1 MKTCLYCGG
10 NNPDTA
16 SVCMICGRDLTTGD
30 HVSRGN
36 GLTSD
41 EDMRKAARLALPRP
55 ESPYASL
62 LLLAPALA
70 LFLFGLAIIFA
81 PAMEYFYDLKLP
93 EMANVGLFGGGC
105 ILISLV
111 MIFLTIIR
119 TANMFRVHMGYQM
132 ILREESG
139 DENPLIR
146 CYHRYRERTTSL
158 ACLLWLI
165 PVAVFGGLMQMVYL
179 GSVAYYVY
187 IFGIRVALP
196 GVDDPIPYELLLLVG
211 LIFLVVR
218 FVSAL
223 RVTLAYKRYD
233 KALQSGD
240 QSGFE
245 LVRTGMAAALDA
257 REYPQP
263 ETPFIYLLLLPSVL
277 ILLLFGCAAAMGTDA
292 VRVLGLLP
300 PVFAHPGGAALLLIM
315 ASVALGIT
323 ALFCFL
329 RRRAVVRG
337 YYEALRMDEETPF
350 SANLEK
356 YAHHQKQACDFY
368 CFLWLLPIGLFLC
381 IMQLFYVGSYARY
394 ATLLGRYKFVLP
406 KVSEP
411 LPYVLLSVVAIVFLA
426 ILFFVS
432 LNNTLAY
439 RRCDAINRRRHREER
454 ERAAEE
460 AAAAEAAAAEAAAE
474 AEAAEEET
482 EGLWGDFEETSAE
495 TDDATAGDAA
505 AEDSSLDDFDYFL
518 HTEEEETHV
527 EETPVYALDPLD
539 PLAPLRDIDA
549 YQATP
554 VAATRRAANL
564 HQLCDWFMEFAKSY
578 GYAPELSSA
587 RALLAAMAT
596 SRVVFVRT
604 RDEASAAFAA
614 NLAKFFG
621 SNAPV
626 ADVTK
631 AWDSPDFLLFNT
643 TYGSKKASDC
653 LCGMYRAGYAGDA
666 MCAVTLT
673 NAQMGNADLY
683 LTDMLAYA
691 EKPERAGA
699 MTILNEPLSK
709 SRLSAKTE
717 ARDGGVAMTVSENIW
732 CLAVSSDATKYAIP
746 AAGYTTG
753 AALAVCLRGKACDPA
768 PAESGAAELSASEFR
783 RLARGVNERYFL
795 PEEQWKKFD
804 RIEAVNDDPNQIL
817 DAMLEAV
824 FLPMIARLDP
834 AALGSIDGTAG
845 ICETMALSFGAD
857 NIPYCMQTL
866 HELGFEA

>member
-1 MKTCLYCGG
+1 
-10 NNPDTA
+10 
-16 SVCMICGRDLTTGD
+16 
-30 HVSRGN
+30 
-36 GLTSD
+36 
-41 EDMRKAARLALPRP
+41 MR
-55 ESPYASL
+55 
-62 LLLAPALA
+62 
-70 LFLFGLAIIFA
+70 I
-81 PAMEYFYDLKLP
+81 
-93 EMANVGLFGGGC
+93 
-105 ILISLV
+105 
-111 MIFLTIIR
+111 
-119 TANMFRVHMGYQM
+119 
-132 ILREESG
+132 
-139 DENPLIR
+139 
-146 CYHRYRERTTSL
+146 
-158 ACLLWLI
+158 
-165 PVAVFGGLMQMVYL
+165 
-179 GSVAYYVY
+179 VY
-187 IFGIRVALP
+187 IAASGGI
-196 GVDDPIPYELLLLVG
+196 
-211 LIFLVVR
+211 
-218 FVSAL
+218 
-223 RVTLAYKRYD
+223 
-233 KALQSGD
+233 
-240 QSGFE
+240 
-245 LVRTGMAAALDA
+245 
-257 REYPQP
+257 
-263 ETPFIYLLLLPSVL
+263 
-277 ILLLFGCAAAMGTDA
+277 
-292 VRVLGLLP
+292 
-300 PVFAHPGGAALLLIM
+300 
-315 ASVALGIT
+315 
-323 ALFCFL
+323 
-329 RRRAVVRG
+329 
-337 YYEALRMDEETPF
+337 
-350 SANLEK
+350 
-356 YAHHQKQACDFY
+356 
-368 CFLWLLPIGLFLC
+368 
-381 IMQLFYVGSYARY
+381 
-394 ATLLGRYKFVLP
+394 
-406 KVSEP
+406 
-411 LPYVLLSVVAIVFLA
+411 
-426 ILFFVS
+426 
-432 LNNTLAY
+432 
-439 RRCDAINRRRHREER
+439 
-454 ERAAEE
+454 
-460 AAAAEAAAAEAAAE
+460 
-474 AEAAEEET
+474 
-482 EGLWGDFEETSAE
+482 
-495 TDDATAGDAA
+495 
-505 AEDSSLDDFDYFL
+505 
-518 HTEEEETHV
+518 
-527 EETPVYALDPLD
+527 YALDPLD

-783 RLARGVNERYFL
+783 RLARGVSERYFL

-804 RIEAVNDDPNQIL
+804 RIEAFLQARAGVRFDNRLMRRLENFSSAYLAVNDDPNQIL